1 MRQHQLKPP
10 AGATHSRK
18 RLGRGGASG
27 QGTTAGRGTKGQKAR
42 AGGGVRPGFEGGQLP
57 IIKRL
62 PHMRGFTN
70 IFKIYY
76 AAVNVEQLNR
86 FDANEEITP
95 AKLASVGLIPKSNVP
110 VKLLGNGDLTKQLI
124 IKVNKVSASAKAKV
138 EAAGGKVEGL
148 ARA

>member
-1 MRQHQLKPP
+1 
-10 AGATHSRK
+10 
-18 RLGRGGASG
+18 
-27 QGTTAGRGTKGQKAR
+27 
-42 AGGGVRPGFEGGQLP
+42 
-57 IIKRL
+57 
-62 PHMRGFTN
+62 MRGFTN